1 MCLNTPSWCIKWI
14 ENTVYKMRE
23 QFHSF
28 MTYELVPLSIMVS
41 SLKYGHTADK
51 WSSLLIETN
60 TINKVTILHT
70 VLDLK

>member
-1 MCLNTPSWCIKWI
+1 
-14 ENTVYKMRE
+14 MRE
-23 QFHSF
+23 QFNSF